1 MKRTKKAIPEFKE
14 IQEMA
19 EFWDTHDSTEVELGE
34 VEDVRY
40 EPKKAIL
47 SVRFDVGDM
56 MRLGRAARR
65 LGMDRSTLVRAIV
78 KQYLNN
84 NNGEEACV
92 MERGPDYG
100 RPHRHAGE

>member
-1 MKRTKKAIPEFKE
+1 MKKTKKAIPEFKD

-34 VEDVRY
+34 VEDVHY

-56 MRLGRAARR
+56 VKLGRAARR

-84 NNGEEACV
+84 NGEEACV

-100 RPHRHAGE
+100 RPRRHAGE